1 MLGALPNQKQQ
12 GFDMPLI
19 FSTMTGSVTYTDWKL
34 SPGGL
39 SIAGREVTIKGGAN
53 VADRRTIITPRGV
66 GTSVTDED
74 LEFLKTDPTFLMHEK
89 NGFITVDAVADIR
102 DADLAAADMEGR
114 DDSAPD
120 TVNDFLAEGQTP
132 PTVAVEPVKI
142 DTPPPTGARRSR
154 K

>member
-1 MLGALPNQKQQ
+1 
-12 GFDMPLI
+12 MPLI

-53 VADRRTIITPRGV
+53 VADRRTILTPRGI
-66 GTSVTDED
+66 GTQVSEED
-74 LEFLKTDPTFLMHEK
+74 YEFLKTDPTFIMHEK
-89 NGFITVDAVADIR
+89 NGFITIDAVADIR
-102 DADLAAADMEGR
+102 DADLAAAGMEGR

-120 TVNDFLAEGQTP
+120 TPNDYIAEGVAAPTTTP
-132 PTVAVEPVKI
+132 VVIE
-142 DTPPPTGARRSR
+142 TPAPTGSRRNR

>member
-1 MLGALPNQKQQ
+1 
-12 GFDMPLI
+12 MPLI

-53 VADRRTIITPRGV
+53 VADRRTIITPRGI
-66 GTSVTDED
+66 GTQVSDED
-74 LEFLKTDPTFLMHEK
+74 YEFLKSDPTFIMHEK

-102 DADLAAADMEGR
+102 DADLAAASMEGR

-120 TVNDFLAEGQTP
+120 TPNDYIAEGVAAPTTTP
-132 PTVAVEPVKI
+132 VVIE
-142 DTPPPTGARRSR
+142 TPAPTGSRRNR

>member
-1 MLGALPNQKQQ
+1 
-12 GFDMPLI
+12 MPLI

-53 VADRRTIITPRGV
+53 VADRRTILTPRGI
-66 GTSVTDED
+66 GTQVSEED
-74 LEFLKTDPTFLMHEK
+74 YEFLKTDPTFIMHEK

-102 DADLAAADMEGR
+102 DADLAAAGMAGR

-120 TVNDFLAEGQTP
+120 TPNDYIAEGAAAPTTTP
-132 PTVAVEPVKI
+132 VVIE
-142 DTPPPTGARRSR
+142 TPAPTGSRRNR